1 MRCPNWDK
9 RSELALKHCCHGSV
23 HRAKPELKVWRRSPT
38 QSSKRLGS
46 NEFVPSASLHW
57 DGSTWAGEIALPREL
72 GALDGPVLSDFSLEA
87 SVIIRAGGSTDP
99 LLQATPDMGRTRW
112 ILILCAWTIVGLL
125 FAVRRIV
132 LVKVMGGQVSWV
144 IVGALELVYWYVW
157 AAYTPLVI
165 GLAKRFP
172 LTGSRFVANIAIHTF
187 ASLVM
192 APLTSATE
200 YLLSSGLL
208 LSVFRVTDPGV
219 LHLLSPFAVSV
230 FSMSF
235 TGMLTYWLV
244 IGLYQSIHFYQ
255 AAMERQTI
263 AAQLETQLS
272 HAELENLK
280 SQLHPHFLFNS
291 LHTIGILMQEDVDAA
306 SHLLV
311 CLGDLLRMALERPE
325 NEITLQSE
333 LEFVG
338 KYLEIEQT
346 RFHDRLKVYMDVP
359 PDLLA
364 VYVPSLALQPLVENA
379 IKHGISV
386 DSAAGRL
393 DIVAK
398 RHNGRVRIC
407 VRDDGPGLA
416 PKSPPRFGV
425 GLTNIQSRLKQLYG
439 DDSSLELIG
448 GNGRGCEA
456 IITIPL
462 RSSLEDTSPHRR

>member
-1 MRCPNWDK
+1 M
-9 RSELALKHCCHGSV
+9 H
-23 HRAKPELKVWRRSPT
+23 
-38 QSSKRLGS
+38 
-46 NEFVPSASLHW
+46 
-57 DGSTWAGEIALPREL
+57 
-72 GALDGPVLSDFSLEA
+72 
-87 SVIIRAGGSTDP
+87 P
-99 LLQATPDMGRTRW
+99 LLQATRDMGRKRW

-132 LVKVMGGQVSWV
+132 LVKVQGIHVSWA
-144 IVGALELVYWYVW
+144 IVGGLELVYWYVW
-157 AAYTPLVI
+157 AACTPLVI

-172 LTGSRFVANIAIHTF
+172 LTGPRRAPHIAIHTI
-187 ASLVM
+187 ASLM
-192 APLTSATE
+192 MGPLASFTE
-200 YLLSSGLL
+200 YFLSRGLL
-208 LSVFRVTDPGV
+208 RVFRITDPGV
-219 LHLLSPFAVSV
+219 LRLLPPFAVS
-230 FSMSF
+230 FLSMSF

-244 IGLYQSIHFYQ
+244 VGLYQSIHFYQ

-291 LHTIGILMQEDVDAA
+291 LHTIGVLMQEDVDAA

-311 CLGDLLRMALERPE
+311 CLGDLLRMALERRE

-346 RFHDRLKVYMDVP
+346 RFHDRLKVHMDVP

-393 DIVAK
+393 EIAAQ
-398 RHNGRVRIC
+398 RLNGRVWLC
-407 VRDDGPGLA
+407 VRDDGPGPA
-416 PKSPPRFGV
+416 PGSRLRFGV
-425 GLTNIQSRLKQLYG
+425 GLTNVQSRLKQLYG
-439 DDSSLELIG
+439 NESSLELTG

-462 RSSLEDTSPHRR
+462 RSSHEDASPHRR

>member
-1 MRCPNWDK
+1 M
-9 RSELALKHCCHGSV
+9 
-23 HRAKPELKVWRRSPT
+23 
-38 QSSKRLGS
+38 
-46 NEFVPSASLHW
+46 
-57 DGSTWAGEIALPREL
+57 
-72 GALDGPVLSDFSLEA
+72 
-87 SVIIRAGGSTDP
+87 
-99 LLQATPDMGRTRW
+99 
-112 ILILCAWTIVGLL
+112 ILCAWTIVGLL

-132 LVKVMGGQVSWV
+132 VVNVQGTHVSWV

-172 LTGSRFVANIAIHTF
+172 LTGPRFVRHIAIHTIT
-187 ASLVM
+187 SLMM
-192 APLTSATE
+192 APLASVTE
-200 YLLSSGLL
+200 YFLGHGLL
-208 LSVFRVTDPGV
+208 RSVFRINDPGV
-219 LHLLSPFAVSV
+219 LRLLPPFAVSV
-230 FSMSF
+230 LSMSF

-244 IGLYQSIHFYQ
+244 VGLYQSIHFYQ

-291 LHTIGILMQEDVDAA
+291 LHTIGVLMQEDVDAA
-306 SHLLV
+306 SRLLV
-311 CLGDLLRMALERPE
+311 CLGDLLRMALERRE

-346 RFHDRLKVYMDVP
+346 RFHDRLKVHMDVP

-393 DIVAK
+393 EIAAQ
-398 RHNGRVRIC
+398 RHNGRVRLCI
-407 VRDDGPGLA
+407 RDDGPGPA
-416 PKSPPRFGV
+416 PGSRLRFGV
-425 GLTNIQSRLKQLYG
+425 GLTNVRSRLKQLYG
-439 DDSSLELIG
+439 DESSLELTG

-462 RSSLEDTSPHRR
+462 RSSHEDASPHRR

>member
-1 MRCPNWDK
+1 
-9 RSELALKHCCHGSV
+9 
-23 HRAKPELKVWRRSPT
+23 
-38 QSSKRLGS
+38 
-46 NEFVPSASLHW
+46 
-57 DGSTWAGEIALPREL
+57 
-72 GALDGPVLSDFSLEA
+72 
-87 SVIIRAGGSTDP
+87 
-99 LLQATPDMGRTRW
+99 MGRTRW

-125 FAVRRIV
+125 FAVRRVV
-132 LVKVMGGQVSWV
+132 LVKVQGLHVSWV
-144 IVGALELVYWYVW
+144 VVGALELVYWYVW
-157 AAYTPLVI
+157 AVYTPIVI

-172 LTGSRFVANIAIHTF
+172 LTGPRFVPHIAIHTIT
-187 ASLVM
+187 SLMM
-192 APLTSATE
+192 APLAAVTE
-200 YLLSSGLL
+200 FILSRGLL
-208 LSVFRVTDPGV
+208 GLFSITDPGV
-219 LHLLSPFAVSV
+219 LRLLSPFAISV
-230 FSMSF
+230 LAMSF

-244 IGLYQSIHFYQ
+244 VGLYQSIHFYQ

-311 CLGDLLRMALERPE
+311 CLGDLLRMALERRE

-346 RFHDRLKVYMDVP
+346 RFHDRLKVHMDVP
-359 PDLLA
+359 ADLLE

-386 DSAAGRL
+386 DSSAGRL
-393 DIVAK
+393 EIAVK
-398 RHNGRVRIC
+398 RHNGRVRLC
-407 VRDDGPGLA
+407 VRDDGPGPA
-416 PKSPPRFGV
+416 PGSRLGLGV

-439 DDSSLELIG
+439 DESSLELTG
-448 GNGRGCEA
+448 GSSGRGCEA

-462 RSSLEDTSPHRR
+462 RSSHEDARPHRR

>member
-1 MRCPNWDK
+1 MQTRAAVSSTN
-9 RSELALKHCCHGSV
+9 GS
-23 HRAKPELKVWRRSPT
+23 AIL
-38 QSSKRLGS
+38 
-46 NEFVPSASLHW
+46 
-57 DGSTWAGEIALPREL
+57 
-72 GALDGPVLSDFSLEA
+72 
-87 SVIIRAGGSTDP
+87 RAGGSRYP
-99 LLQATPDMGRTRW
+99 LLRATPDMGRTRW

-132 LVKVMGGQVSWV
+132 VVKVQGTHVSWV

-172 LTGSRFVANIAIHTF
+172 LTGPRFVPHIAIHTIT
-187 ASLVM
+187 SLVM
-192 APLTSATE
+192 APLAAVTE
-200 YLLSSGLL
+200 YFLSRGLL
-208 LSVFRVTDPGV
+208 RTVSITDPGV
-219 LHLLSPFAVSV
+219 LRLLAPFALSV
-230 FSMSF
+230 LSMSF

-244 IGLYQSIHFYQ
+244 VGLYQSIHYYQ

-311 CLGDLLRMALERPE
+311 CLGDLLRMALERRE

-338 KYLEIEQT
+338 KYLEIELT
-346 RFHDRLKVYMDVP
+346 RFHDRLKVHMDVR
-359 PDLLA
+359 PDLLG

-386 DSAAGRL
+386 DSAAGQL
-393 DIVAK
+393 EIIAK
-398 RHNGRVRIC
+398 LNNGKVWLC
-407 VRDDGPGLA
+407 VRDDGPGPA
-416 PKSPPRFGV
+416 PGSLLRFGV
-425 GLTNIQSRLKQLYG
+425 GLTNVQSRLKQLYG
-439 DDSSLELIG
+439 DESSLELTG

-462 RSSLEDTSPHRR
+462 RSSHEDTSPHRR

>member
-1 MRCPNWDK
+1 
-9 RSELALKHCCHGSV
+9 
-23 HRAKPELKVWRRSPT
+23 
-38 QSSKRLGS
+38 
-46 NEFVPSASLHW
+46 
-57 DGSTWAGEIALPREL
+57 
-72 GALDGPVLSDFSLEA
+72 
-87 SVIIRAGGSTDP
+87 
-99 LLQATPDMGRTRW
+99 LLRATPDMGRTRW

-132 LVKVMGGQVSWV
+132 LVKVQGTQVSWV

-165 GLAKRFP
+165 SLAKRFP
-172 LTGSRFVANIAIHTF
+172 LTGPRFVPHIAIHTIT
-187 ASLVM
+187 SLMM
-192 APLTSATE
+192 APSAAVTE
-200 YLLSSGLL
+200 YFLSHGLL
-208 LSVFRVTDPGV
+208 RTVSPITDPGV
-219 LHLLSPFAVSV
+219 LRLLPPFAVSIL
-230 FSMSF
+230 SMSF

-244 IGLYQSIHFYQ
+244 VGLYQSIHFYQ

-263 AAQLETQLS
+263 AAQLEMQLS

-311 CLGDLLRMALERPE
+311 CLGDLLRMALERRE

-338 KYLEIEQT
+338 KYLEIELT
-346 RFHDRLKVYMDVP
+346 RFHDRLKVHMDVP
-359 PDLLA
+359 PDLLG

-393 DIVAK
+393 EIAAK
-398 RHNGRVRIC
+398 LHNGRVWLC
-407 VRDDGPGLA
+407 VRDDGPGPA
-416 PKSPPRFGV
+416 PGSRLRFGV
-425 GLTNIQSRLKQLYG
+425 GLTNVQSRLKQLYG
-439 DDSSLELIG
+439 DESSLELTG
-448 GNGRGCEA
+448 GDGRGCEA

-462 RSSLEDTSPHRR
+462 RSSH